1 MIGIEDYEAKDALGL
16 AELVARGET
25 TPDRLL
31 DIALAQVARHNPAI
45 NAVIALNEADARRQ
59 IDRGLPRGPFTG
71 VPMLIKDM
79 NAHVMGWPLT
89 NGSRLYEGYVCD
101 HDSTLIER
109 YRRAGFVLFG
119 RTTSPEFGLTST
131 TESVPHGI
139 TRNPFD
145 LSRTSGGSSGG
156 ASAAVAAG
164 IIPLAHASDGGGSI
178 RIPAACCGLFGLKP
192 SRGRVT
198 MAPDAGEG
206 WGSMSTVHA
215 VSRSVRDSA
224 ALLDVTSQL
233 APGDPYAAP
242 APARPLLYEIGAPVG
257 RLRIALCLGG
267 VNPTTLAP
275 PALEAIDLMRRVL
288 ADLGHEVIEVA
299 ALPIDGSTL
308 ASAQQSIIAANVARA
323 VDLRRQAT
331 GRDDVPV
338 EPVTGFLA
346 EGGRGLSATA
356 YLDCIAAIHLV
367 GRQMAAFL
375 DDGRFDLLLTPLLPD
390 SPPEIGV
397 LSLSP
402 ADVGAYVAAI
412 RRYTS
417 FTGLQNMTG
426 QPAMA
431 IPAGLD
437 ATGLPR
443 AVQFAA
449 RLGDEAL
456 LIRLAAQI
464 EKAAPWGDLRPS
476 FKA

>member
-1 MIGIEDYEAKDALGL
+1 MISIEDYEAKDALGL

-25 TPDRLL
+25 TADKLL
-31 DIALAQVARHNPAI
+31 DLALAQVARRNPAI
-45 NAVIALNEADARRQ
+45 NAVIFLNEADARRQ

-79 NAHVMGWPLT
+79 NAHVAGWPLT
-89 NGSRLYEGYVCD
+89 NGSRLFEGYVCD

-131 TESVPHGI
+131 TENVPHGI

-192 SRGRVT
+192 SRARTT

-206 WGSMSTVHA
+206 WGGMSTVHA

-233 APGDPYAAP
+233 VPGDPYAAP
-242 APARPLLYEIGAPVG
+242 MPTRPLLYEIGAPVG
-257 RLRIALCLGG
+257 RLRIALCLRSM
-267 VNPTTLAP
+267 NPTPLAP
-275 PALEAIDLMRRVL
+275 PALDAIDLMRRVL
-288 ADLGHEVIEVA
+288 ADLGHDVVEVA
-299 ALPIDGSTL
+299 ALPVDGAAL
-308 ASAQQSIIAANVARA
+308 AAAQQSVIAANVARA
-323 VDLRRQAT
+323 VDLRRRAS
-331 GRDDVPV
+331 GRDDIPV
-338 EPVTGFLA
+338 ELVTSFLA

-356 YLDCIAAIHLV
+356 YLDGIAAIHLA

-402 ADVGAYVAAI
+402 EDVGAYAAAI
-412 RRYTS
+412 ARYTA

-437 ATGLPR
+437 AIGLPR
-443 AVQFAA
+443 AVQFAG
-449 RLGDEAL
+449 RFGDESL

-476 FKA
+476 FEA